1 MEIKVSFDR
10 EKLEKWFNEDCG
22 IECENCPLEGY
33 ICDTLLLAAYAEDLK
48 RAWNNDKN
56 NK

>member
-10 EKLEKWFNEDCG
+10 EKSEKWFNEDCG
-22 IECENCPLEGY
+22 IECEICPLEGY
-33 ICDTLLLAAYAEDLK
+33 ICDTLLEKAYEEYLEE
-48 RAWNNDKN
+48 WENNKKN